1 MATVKPRNFSHYI
14 DISFLVG
21 IVPGRGGFPFEGDFG
36 IKVCKFKNEAF
47 SDYKIFLSLTL
58 AQLLHVF
65 IELCVEMKIFLL
77 FR

>member
-1 MATVKPRNFSHYI
+1 M

-36 IKVCKFKNEAF
+36 IKVCKFNLRMTKNEAF

-58 AQLLHVF
+58 AQL
-65 IELCVEMKIFLL
+65 
-77 FR
+77 

>member
-1 MATVKPRNFSHYI
+1 M

-36 IKVCKFKNEAF
+36 IKVCKFNLRMTKNEGF

-77 FR
+77 YR